1 MPSFTGITI
10 NVIIKGETY
19 DFASGNKED
28 AALKNDKRNEHPQLS
43 YGIWAYTCADKYSP
57 DLL

>member
-28 AALKNDKRNEHPQLS
+28 AALKNDKRNEHSQLS

>member
-1 MPSFTGITI
+1 MLQKYAIFYGETI

-43 YGIWAYTCADKYSP
+43 YGNWAYTCADK
-57 DLL
+57 